1 MNQEKMGKFIREL
14 RINLEMTQQELAEK
28 IGVTDRAISKW
39 ETGRGTPDITFL
51 IPLSKEL
58 GVTLLELLSGEKIVN
73 ENNAIIDLIK
83 NNNKKTKIWK
93 YLFIGISNIVLLIMS
108 IILMFG
114 YIIPTIYENSNTKG
128 MEIVRSASMEPT
140 IETLSGFI
148 YDKVDIENVKKDD
161 IIVFNWIDENG
172 AFLVSE
178 NGNIRVVHRVVDI
191 TKDDNGNISLITRGD
206 NNLEDD
212 SMPVTSH
219 NFVGI
224 YNHKTSNLTATF
236 LRHNIR
242 RYPIVFIVLITHLTG
257 IVIFDIIQLKKYLI
271 NR

>member
-1 MNQEKMGKFIREL
+1 MSQEKRGRFIREI
-14 RINLEMTQQELAEK
+14 RIGKEMTQQELAEK

-58 GVTLLELLSGEKIVN
+58 DVTILELLSGEKIEN

-83 NNNKKTKIWK
+83 QKDKKTKIWK
-93 YLFIGISNIVLLIMS
+93 YLFTGISNIVLLIMS

-114 YIIPTIYENSNTKG
+114 YIIPIIYENSNTKG
-128 MEIVRSASMEPT
+128 LELIRSGSMEPT

-161 IIVFNWIDENG
+161 IIVFNWVDENG

-178 NGNIRVVHRVVDI
+178 NGHIRVVHRVVDI

-206 NNLEDD
+206 NNLVDD
-212 SMPVTSH
+212 SMSVTSH
-219 NFVGI
+219 NFVGV
-224 YNHKTSNLTATF
+224 YNHKTTNLTAVF

-242 RYPIVFIVLITHLTG
+242 RYPIVFIILITHVIG
-257 IVIFDIIQLKKYLI
+257 IVIFDIIQLKKYYF
-271 NR
+271 NK

>member
-148 YDKVDIENVKKDD
+148 YDKVDKNFSRND
-161 IIVFNWIDENG
+161 
-172 AFLVSE
+172 
-178 NGNIRVVHRVVDI
+178 RV
-191 TKDDNGNISLITRGD
+191 
-206 NNLEDD
+206 
-212 SMPVTSH
+212 
-219 NFVGI
+219 
-224 YNHKTSNLTATF
+224 
-236 LRHNIR
+236 
-242 RYPIVFIVLITHLTG
+242 
-257 IVIFDIIQLKKYLI
+257 
-271 NR
+271 

>member
-108 IILMFG
+108 IILIFG

-128 MEIVRSASMEPT
+128 LELIRSGSMEPT

-148 YDKVDIENVKKDD
+148 YDKVDVENVKKDD
-161 IIVFNWIDENG
+161 IIVFNWVDENG

-178 NGNIRVVHRVVDI
+178 NGNIRVIHRVVDI
-191 TKDDNGNISLITRGD
+191 AKDDNGNISLITRGD

-242 RYPIVFIVLITHLTG
+242 RYPIVFIVLITHITG